1 MVNKMTGDI
10 NKYDCIIFDLDGTL
24 IDSFQAINDA
34 FDAVFL
40 RFDGRVLSDSESNS
54 YVGVPLEGLLSEM
67 FGKENQ
73 AEAIA
78 IFRNKYREVC
88 FEKTTLIKGAKE
100 LLANLKAKGKSLN
113 IATNKTGDISRDL
126 LKSLN
131 IDKLFDYV
139 YGVFD
144 GMQGKP
150 SPEMLNKI
158 IENTGF
164 EKPDVIFIGDS
175 PIDIM
180 TAKNAGV
187 TMLSVASGN
196 HTYDE
201 LRSFNP
207 DFLYEHIANITS

>member
-1 MVNKMTGDI
+1 MVNKMKGDI
-10 NKYDCIIFDLDGTL
+10 NKYNCIIFDLDGTL

-54 YVGVPLEGLLSEM
+54 YVGVPLEDLLSEM
-67 FGKENQ
+67 FGEENQ
-73 AEAIA
+73 AEAIE
-78 IFRNKYREVC
+78 IFRNKYKEVC

-100 LLANLKAKGKSLN
+100 LLTDLKDKGKSLN

-150 SPEMLNKI
+150 SPEMINKI

-164 EKPDVIFIGDS
+164 EKSNVIFIGDS

-187 TMLSVASGN
+187 PMLSVASGN

>member
-1 MVNKMTGDI
+1 MTEDI
-10 NKYDCIIFDLDGTL
+10 NKYNCIIFDLDGTL

-40 RFDGRVLSDSESNS
+40 KFEERVLSDSESKS
-54 YVGVPLEGLLSEM
+54 YVGVPLEELLGEI

-73 AEAIA
+73 EEAIK
-78 IFRNKYREVC
+78 IFRSRYREVC
-88 FEKTTLIKGAKE
+88 FEKTVLIKGVKE
-100 LLANLKAKGKSLN
+100 LLIYLKDKGKSLN
-113 IATNKTGDISRDL
+113 IATNKTGDISRDI
-126 LKSLN
+126 LKHLN

-139 YGVFD
+139 YGVYD
-144 GMQGKP
+144 GMEGKP

-158 IENTGF
+158 LENTGY
-164 EKPDVIFIGDS
+164 KKSDTLFIGDS

-187 TMLSVASGN
+187 SMLSVASGN
-196 HTYDE
+196 HKYDE

-207 DFLYEHIANITS
+207 DFLYEHIANIIS

>member
-40 RFDGRVLSDSESNS
+40 KFNGRTLSDSESNS
-54 YVGVPLEGLLSEM
+54 YVGVPLEDLLSEM
-67 FGKENQ
+67 FGEENQ
-73 AEAIA
+73 AEAIE

-100 LLANLKAKGKSLN
+100 LLMDLKDKGKSLN

-144 GMQGKP
+144 GMKGKP
-150 SPEMLNKI
+150 SPEMINKI
-158 IENTGF
+158 IDNTGF
-164 EKPDVIFIGDS
+164 KKSDVIFIGDS

-187 TMLSVASGN
+187 PMLSIASGN

-207 DFLYEHIANITS
+207 DFLYEHIANIIS

>member
-1 MVNKMTGDI
+1 MANKMKGDI
-10 NKYDCIIFDLDGTL
+10 NKYNCIIFDLDGTL

-54 YVGVPLEGLLSEM
+54 YVGIPLVDLLSEM
-67 FGKENQ
+67 FGEENQ
-73 AEAIA
+73 AEAIE
-78 IFRNKYREVC
+78 IFRNKYKEVC

-100 LLANLKAKGKSLN
+100 LLTDLKDKGKSLN

-131 IDKLFDYV
+131 IDNLFDYV

-144 GMQGKP
+144 GMKGKP
-150 SPEMLNKI
+150 SPEMINKI

-196 HTYDE
+196 HTYGE

>member
-1 MVNKMTGDI
+1 MTGDI
-10 NKYDCIIFDLDGTL
+10 NKYGCIIFDLDGTL

-54 YVGVPLEGLLSEM
+54 YVGVPLEDLLSEM
-67 FGKENQ
+67 FGEENQ
-73 AEAIA
+73 AEAIE
-78 IFRNKYREVC
+78 IFRNKYKEVC
-88 FEKTTLIKGAKE
+88 FEKTTLIKGVKE
-100 LLANLKAKGKSLN
+100 LLTNLKDKGKSLN

-150 SPEMLNKI
+150 SPEMINKI

-164 EKPDVIFIGDS
+164 EKSNVIFIGDS

-187 TMLSVASGN
+187 PMLSVASGN
-196 HTYDE
+196 HAYDE